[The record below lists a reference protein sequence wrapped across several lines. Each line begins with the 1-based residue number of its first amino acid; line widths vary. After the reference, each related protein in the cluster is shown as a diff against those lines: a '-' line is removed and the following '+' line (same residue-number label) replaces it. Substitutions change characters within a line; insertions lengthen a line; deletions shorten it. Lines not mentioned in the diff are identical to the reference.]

1 MKRALD
7 YDVVKKD
14 LEEFPDET
22 VRARAKRL
30 GCNQNTLGQYILDL
44 RDPSRK
50 VAKSKKIHEAMRKLK
65 EDLEKFPSSSA
76 SERAARLGYAGPAS
90 IHYLLNRMGL
100 ATPTRKVKETEEF
113 LNNLL
118 QDVRKYP
125 THSTQQRAKRL
136 KVSVSTIRKKLIYL
150 SVIRVKEDLEKYPE
164 STLSER
170 AARLGYKLGTIQD
183 AINKIE

>member
-90 IHYLLNRMGL
+90 IHYLLN
-100 ATPTRKVKETEEF
+100 
-113 LNNLL
+113 L
-118 QDVRKYP
+118 QSKCNKKRS
-125 THSTQQRAKRL
+125 THQLEYNFVSTQKPLPNDEYFLPTSYNKRARKDNDFTRTGQ
-136 KVSVSTIRKKLIYL
+136 KTSRNCQST
-150 SVIRVKEDLEKYPE
+150 
-164 STLSER
+164 
-170 AARLGYKLGTIQD
+170 GT
-183 AINKIE
+183 